1 MPNLRELK
9 FQATC
14 SEPTWNQWPEAD
26 TNIITGLAEFLATF
40 PTEHKLKRIDVFFD
54 CFMDLKNLDMSQWP
68 VNIRNHL
75 SSGNWAAFDSMIVR
89 IASAAEHLLEL
100 CIMMKYF
107 IERDQDVF
115 VDKFEL
121 EDWGVTYLPCT
132 SESPKVVME
141 EIMQY
146 DEVMQYYYHW

>member
-9 FQATC
+9 FKAIC
-14 SEPTWNQWPEAD
+14 SEPTWNQWPYHKAA

-40 PTEHKLKRIDVFFD
+40 PTEHKLKRIDIFFD
-54 CFMDLKNLDMSQWP
+54 CFMDLKNLDMSSWP
-68 VNIRNHL
+68 VNIRDHL

-107 IERDQDVF
+107 IEQDEDNS
-115 VDKFEL
+115 VDKRTL

-132 SESPKVVME
+132 SESPKVVIE
-141 EIMQY
+141 VITQY
-146 DEVMQYYYHW
+146 DEIMW